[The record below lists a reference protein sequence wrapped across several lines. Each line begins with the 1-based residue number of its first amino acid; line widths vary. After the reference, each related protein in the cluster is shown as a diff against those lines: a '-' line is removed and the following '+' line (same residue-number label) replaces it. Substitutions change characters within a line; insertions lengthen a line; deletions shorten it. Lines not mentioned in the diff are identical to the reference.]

1 MSTIQGTLV
10 YEHGQALSLIV
21 SVRETI
27 RRTFLNR
34 ALWGQAIILFA
45 LISLLAIFGV
55 LIRYSWD
62 PLMAFARRRQGTNQ
76 HHSRAFFHTQ
86 LGAYIASLMLSNAF
100 SSISMVINAQ
110 WAADKR
116 VTNGASIQPCNKA
129 PLS

>member
-1 MSTIQGTLV
+1 MV
-10 YEHGQALSLIV
+10 YQHGQASSLIV
-21 SVRETI
+21 SSHTCQVRVKP
-27 RRTFLNR
+27 NR
-34 ALWGQAIILFA
+34 CVVQAIILFA

-129 PLS
+129 PLV